1 MSNVN
6 SDPIRRYYKCKLCGS
21 SVVEGRAKWK
31 KKRQTD
37 KNICPKCLEKRKLAK
52 ETAEERGYPI
62 DPYGNINLFRTVW
75 SSSRDV

>member
-1 MSNVN
+1 MNNVN

-52 ETAEERGYPI
+52 ETAEEKIIYN
-62 DPYGNINLFRTVW
+62 PYSQIMFRTQE
-75 SSSRDV
+75 

>member
-1 MSNVN
+1 MSTW

-52 ETAEERGYPI
+52 ETAEERIAFNPYSNI
-62 DPYGNINLFRTVW
+62 DLFRTQG
-75 SSSRDV
+75 

>member
-1 MSNVN
+1 MSTVDPN
-6 SDPIRRYYKCKLCGS
+6 PIRRYYKCKICGS

-52 ETAEERGYPI
+52 ETAEEKIVYN
-62 DPYGNINLFRTVW
+62 PYSQIMFRTQG
-75 SSSRDV
+75 